1 MQREGTQKRPPRI
14 RLWKSVGKKRRHSLR
29 SFGDIEA
36 VGNARA
42 MPACRSDGR
51 KNAGRRRRRQRRPL
65 RVQSR
70 RRRRRGCERDGRAR
84 SSRKRQGVLWTA
96 TATGSGG
103 GDSVR
108 AKMSTPLSLCLR
120 LSRCAAAA
128 WSSAIV
134 ALSSLSLASRYL
146 CHRRRP
152 RRPSVCPPPPLLC
165 SCGSPSARPLARPP
179 ATVSVPHVSEPLG
192 RPSVRPLVRSFWQW
206 FHRASADLP
215 GCTAPLPAWVLTG
228 EIGHGELPPAPSSSP
243 AWPASSSSR
252 MRSDCGG
259 GSGADRQAEQGA
271 ESVDL
276 TSSQSPSTARTVSTE
291 QHLLLC
297 GTVFGR
303 N

>member
-51 KNAGRRRRRQRRPL
+51 KNAGRRRRRRRRPL

-152 RRPSVCPPPPLLC
+152 RRPSVRLSSSSAALFLWVAVR
-165 SCGSPSARPLARPP
+165 SPARPP
-179 ATVSVPHVSEPLG
+179 ARDRQCATRLRTVRS
-192 RPSVRPLVRSFWQW
+192 SVRPSAGSFVLAVVSPRVGGFTWV
-206 FHRASADLP
+206 HRAAACL
-215 GCTAPLPAWVLTG
+215 GFN
-228 EIGHGELPPAPSSSP
+228 
-243 AWPASSSSR
+243 R
-252 MRSDCGG
+252 
-259 GSGADRQAEQGA
+259 
-271 ESVDL
+271 
-276 TSSQSPSTARTVSTE
+276 
-291 QHLLLC
+291 
-297 GTVFGR
+297 
-303 N
+303 